1 MPEPLVQILLALA
14 WYAGVIVV
22 MRLAGKRLAG
32 QTTSFDLVVLITL
45 GVVLQHAALRDGPL
59 NALVFVATVFGAHR
73 VLAVLCARSTRIR
86 RLVRGAP
93 RPLIR
98 HGQVSF
104 EALEDE
110 GLSYEELLAG
120 LRKLGHVGPEGIL
133 LATLEETG
141 HISAIPMAN
150 AAAWDDAHAAGPTA
164 ELTRPRSAPPGPRPS
179 SAPRTSGWA
188 RRT

>member
-1 MPEPLVQILLALA
+1 MPEPIVQFLLALA
-14 WYAGVIVV
+14 WYAGLIAV

-45 GVVLQHAALRDGPL
+45 GVVLQQTALLDGAL
-59 NALVFVATVFGAHR
+59 NALVFVATVFAVHR
-73 VLAVLCARSTRIR
+73 ALALSCARSTRVR

-120 LRKLGHVGPEGIL
+120 LRKLGQSGPQGIL

-141 HISAIPMAN
+141 HITAIPLQPRVLR
-150 AAAWDDAHAAGPTA
+150 DPDAAGA
-164 ELTRPRSAPPGPRPS
+164 EPADYALREPAPDASR
-179 SAPRTSGWA
+179 A
-188 RRT
+188 RYD

>member
-1 MPEPLVQILLALA
+1 MPEAVAQILLALA
-14 WYAGVIVV
+14 WYAGLIVV

-45 GVVLQHAALRDGPL
+45 GVVLQKTTLREGAV
-59 NALVFVATVFGAHR
+59 NALVFVCTVFGAHR
-73 VLAVLCARSTRIR
+73 ALAVACVRSAKLR

-98 HGQVSF
+98 NGQVSF
-104 EALEDE
+104 DALEDE

-120 LRKLGHVGPEGIL
+120 LRKLGHSGAEGIR

-141 HISAIPMAN
+141 HISAIPMQPRD
-150 AAAWDDAHAAGPTA
+150 AAPASEQLG
-164 ELTRPRSAPPGPRPS
+164 ELPPSGERRSDVHPLPLPYSKRDLD
-179 SAPRTSGWA
+179 
-188 RRT
+188 